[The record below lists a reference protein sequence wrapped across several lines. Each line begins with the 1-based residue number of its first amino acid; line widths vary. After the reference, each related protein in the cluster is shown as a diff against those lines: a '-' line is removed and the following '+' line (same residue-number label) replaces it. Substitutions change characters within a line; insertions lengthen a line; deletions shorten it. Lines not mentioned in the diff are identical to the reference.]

1 MYNRNRQLLFQS
13 PRKYQRVSKRCHS
26 SPMKFKNRSL
36 YSSTLLRS
44 LLRYERGGGYEDYSV
59 VLWFYDHNSV
69 VPWSCWTHSKYFIV
83 VILIWL
89 QSLKLVGFPTNYNF
103 SSLISSMTRVQLAI
117 YLLKTL
123 DYRDLPDEIKK
134 TIATGSD
141 RELLQVLHHTL
152 NQHFLLHK
160 QLMVSG
166 NHSNFDKLPPISE
179 RGPN

>member
-1 MYNRNRQLLFQS
+1 
-13 PRKYQRVSKRCHS
+13 
-26 SPMKFKNRSL
+26 
-36 YSSTLLRS
+36 
-44 LLRYERGGGYEDYSV
+44 
-59 VLWFYDHNSV
+59 
-69 VPWSCWTHSKYFIV
+69 
-83 VILIWL
+83 
-89 QSLKLVGFPTNYNF
+89 
-103 SSLISSMTRVQLAI
+103 MTRVQLAI